1 MDLAIFLPTCL
12 LSFLHDWKPFVIIG
26 GNALADK
33 WAFLAVQ
40 APSWLMTPWETR
52 FPVSIAGWH
61 CVAAAPVGADN
72 TRLPCLPG

>member
-33 WAFLAVQ
+33 WAFLAV
-40 APSWLMTPWETR
+40 
-52 FPVSIAGWH
+52 
-61 CVAAAPVGADN
+61 
-72 TRLPCLPG
+72 